1 MQFADATILE
11 PSRHF
16 YVQSSAIAHEYL
28 LRADSV
34 GHFFVTEQYQIS
46 RINYDSYLLLLMMS
60 GRLNC
65 ESQGQSAT
73 VDPDSV
79 LLLDCTQPHRYWAAE
94 DSEFMFIHMNGALIE
109 PLYRG
114 IHSGSGLVLSGFKT
128 DAFQQTVTGIL
139 DTLEAG
145 RTLRETQLSAQLYT
159 LLMILLESARTC
171 MVDEKK
177 LAVMEEVQQYIQRHL
192 HEKLTVDALAER
204 TGYSTSHFNRL
215 FIRAT
220 NQSPYQFITGARID
234 RAKHLLATSG
244 LSIQEVADRC
254 GFPNVSNFSYTFR
267 QACGMTPTAFRKQPI

>member
-16 YVQSSAIAHEYL
+16 FVQSSAIAHEYL

-34 GHFFVTEQYQIS
+34 GHFLVTKQYQIS
-46 RINYDSYLLLLMMS
+46 RINYDSYLMLLMMS

-73 VDPDSV
+73 VHPGNV

-94 DSEFMFIHMNGALIE
+94 DSEFMFIHINGALIE

-145 RTLRETQLSAQLYT
+145 HTLRETRLSAQLYA
-159 LLMILLESARTC
+159 LLMILLESAQAS
-171 MVDEKK
+171 MVDENEMI
-177 LAVMEEVQQYIQRHL
+177 AMENVQQFIQRHL
-192 HEKLTVDALAER
+192 HEKLSVEALAER
-204 TGYSTSHFNRL
+204 TGYSSSHFNRL
-215 FIRAT
+215 FRRVT
-220 NQSPYQFITGARID
+220 KQSPYQFIIGARID
-234 RAKHLLATSG
+234 RARHLLATSV
-244 LSIQEVADRC
+244 LSIQEIAEQC
-254 GFPNVSNFSYTFR
+254 GFPNVSNFSHAFR
-267 QACGMTPTAFRKQPI
+267 QASGMTPTAFRKQPI